1 MVKNF
6 NVSRLKVVSHII
18 STEIN
23 SIRESIQNN
32 SILILK
38 EALNNE

>member
-1 MVKNF
+1 MVKIRNT
-6 NVSRLKVVSHII
+6 SQCKVVSHII

-38 EALNNE
+38 EALNNG